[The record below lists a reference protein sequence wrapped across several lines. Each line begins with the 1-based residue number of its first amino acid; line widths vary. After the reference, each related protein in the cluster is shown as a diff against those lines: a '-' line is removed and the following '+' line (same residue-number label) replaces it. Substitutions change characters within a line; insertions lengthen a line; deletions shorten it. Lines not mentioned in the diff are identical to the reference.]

1 MSFRHITYNR
11 PHASPAT
18 SAYTFPVMPNYS
30 LVQTWG
36 FAPVNPA
43 NPQDA
48 LAYANNRCYAF
59 YLVGT
64 GQLQPQ
70 PNQTSITVVAPDNFM
85 CPYRFLT

>member
-1 MSFRHITYNR
+1 MSSSN
-11 PHASPAT
+11 
-18 SAYTFPVMPNYS
+18 SAAYVFPVMPNYS

-64 GQLQPQ
+64 GQIPEPE
-70 PNQTSITVVAPDNFM
+70 PNQTHIAVVAPKGFV